1 MIPQLYGTEENRGI
15 TENFLVN
22 HQEVYFGLNRTQKLI
37 ADWPERLEK
46 LRIHCESDWKDHTD
60 LVLEIPGAVPNVYE
74 RIDELERE
82 LLHDKKGSLLFQ
94 HFLIMVDHEEESD
107 AG

>member
-1 MIPQLYGTEENRGI
+1 MGDHHGLGEWRRGH
-15 TENFLVN
+15 
-22 HQEVYFGLNRTQKLI
+22 HQEVYFGLNRIQKLI
-37 ADWPERLEK
+37 ADWPERVEK
-46 LRIHCESDWKDHTD
+46 LRIHCESDWEDHTD